1 MKIKPKQVLGVL
13 AVLMLVMMLAAACS
27 KNSESNQKSEE
38 TEKTEEGQEV
48 LKVDWWGNEGR
59 QERTLKAIAKFEEK
73 YPHIKVEWEDAPNST
88 YWINIA
94 MKTADQN
101 MADVI
106 QMDYKYI
113 DEFVKRKLLL
123 PLDDLIQ
130 QDKIKIDDMDVSS
143 VESGTVD
150 GGLYG
155 IVTGVNAQSYL
166 YDPALL
172 AKYNIEPPGDGY
184 TYEDLLSISRKL
196 KEAVG
201 DPGFYPIGSTS
212 FDFSYYLRQRGASMY
227 NAEGTGLGYSDDQL
241 LTDFLTMQN
250 QFIQEELMAPDWLTS
265 SFKGEK
271 EQLISR
277 ELAAFHSIT
286 SNNVIGYTNAAG
298 KPFKLM
304 PLPSYEGGQEGNY
317 VKPSMFFSIS
327 SYTKQ
332 SENAALFIDFFLND
346 TSANEDLRGE
356 RGVPAVAGVREHLMS
371 ILKEEEREQY
381 LYMEK
386 VEQQSSPIDPPAPL
400 VSGRVGTVFSKI
412 EARFK
417 KGEITAS
424 EAAAV
429 FREETAEIF
438 AN

>member
-1 MKIKPKQVLGVL
+1 MKIKPKHVLGVL
-13 AVLMLVMMLAAACS
+13 AVLMLVSIWTAACS
-27 KNSESNQKSEE
+27 NNNNSESNQE
-38 TEKTEEGQEV
+38 TEKTEDGQEV
-48 LKVDWWGNEGR
+48 LKVFWWGNEGR

-73 YPHIKVEWEDAPNST
+73 YPHIKVEWEDLPNST
-88 YWINIA
+88 YWIEIA
-94 MKTADQN
+94 MKTADQD

-113 DEFVKRKLLL
+113 HEFVERKLLL
-123 PLDDLIQ
+123 PLDELIQ
-130 QDKIKIDDMDVSS
+130 QDRIKIDDMDVSS
-143 VESGTVD
+143 IESGTVD
-150 GGLYG
+150 GGFYG
-155 IVTGVNAQSYL
+155 IVTGVNAPSFL
-166 YDPALL
+166 YDPALF
-172 AKYNIEPPGDGY
+172 AKYNIEAPGEGY
-184 TYEDLLSISRKL
+184 TYEDLLSISRAL
-196 KEAVG
+196 KAAVG
-201 DPGFYPIGSTS
+201 DSGFYPIGSTS
-212 FDFSYYLRQRGASMY
+212 FDFSYYLRQRGASLY
-227 NAEGTGLGYSDDQL
+227 NAEGTGLGYNDDQL

-250 QFIQEELMAPDWLTS
+250 QFIQEGLMAPDWLTS

-286 SNNVIGYTNAAG
+286 SNNVISYSNAAG

-304 PLPSYEGGQEGNY
+304 PLPSYADGQEGNY

-371 ILKEEEREQY
+371 ILKEEEKEQY
-381 LYMEK
+381 VYMEK
-386 VEQQSSPIDPPAPL
+386 VEQQSSSIDPPAPL

-412 EARFK
+412 EARYK

-424 EAAAV
+424 EAAAM
-429 FREETAEIF
+429 FREETAQIF
-438 AN
+438 AD